1 MAIDF
6 GMFLSLSVFFFATTC
21 LSCPP
26 LSTRVE
32 KNEEH
37 TMAEELQ
44 LEIQSNIYAADWSSL
59 ERIAKFFKVE
69 CEGKSKLAVAKHVA
83 QQLEEGIGQLKEAE
97 VVPYLEDVKKLLTE
111 KPSSGIKDEGKSGKL
126 VGSDSKPPTVAKEDS
141 VQKLLATSALRRQFK
156 INGQIGELEQKDK
169 ISFSSLARQI
179 QTGLAQGYAESEIVD
194 GVIRS
199 ITPGMVLRSYLETYK
214 DLTLDRLKKILRSHY
229 GAKNTSELYQTLA
242 SLCQSTKESPQA
254 FLMNALD
261 LRQQILFAC
270 SEGDDDTSLQYDSGH
285 IQRLFL
291 RTVETGL
298 QDESIR
304 AKIRP
309 FLKDP
314 NVTDEVLMQQMS
326 MATSAE
332 KERSKK
338 LRNSSKSKSP
348 ALSVSAVSDGSTK
361 GKEESK
367 KSTPQNDLLTAISA
381 IKSEVEALKSEF
393 RKKGS
398 DQSVPPGK
406 WPERRRLPLCS
417 SCLENKQEFCNHCFK
432 CGSDTHFARGCR
444 KPLNRN
450 RLLPRD
456 GKQS

>member
-169 ISFSSLARQI
+169 ISFSSLARQM
-179 QTGLAQGYAESEIVD
+179 LRVKLL
-194 GVIRS
+194 
-199 ITPGMVLRSYLETYK
+199 MVLFVQSHLVWYLEVISK
-214 DLTLDRLKKILRSHY
+214 LTKI
-229 GAKNTSELYQTLA
+229 
-242 SLCQSTKESPQA
+242 
-254 FLMNALD
+254 
-261 LRQQILFAC
+261 
-270 SEGDDDTSLQYDSGH
+270 
-285 IQRLFL
+285 
-291 RTVETGL
+291 
-298 QDESIR
+298 
-304 AKIRP
+304 
-309 FLKDP
+309 
-314 NVTDEVLMQQMS
+314 
-326 MATSAE
+326 
-332 KERSKK
+332 
-338 LRNSSKSKSP
+338 
-348 ALSVSAVSDGSTK
+348 
-361 GKEESK
+361 
-367 KSTPQNDLLTAISA
+367 
-381 IKSEVEALKSEF
+381 
-393 RKKGS
+393 
-398 DQSVPPGK
+398 
-406 WPERRRLPLCS
+406 
-417 SCLENKQEFCNHCFK
+417 
-432 CGSDTHFARGCR
+432 
-444 KPLNRN
+444 
-450 RLLPRD
+450 
-456 GKQS
+456 